1 MNITDI
7 SCSFIDTIDLH
18 TFQQNFNVS
27 NENKII
33 YGEVNTP
40 FSLIQDMISLI
51 PSHILENPHLK
62 WLDPACGCG
71 YFAMVIYKV
80 LMNSL
85 QNIIKCREKRKQHI
99 LSKMIFM
106 VEINPSNYCILRKM
120 FGPNANIYNCDFL
133 TFGKDYVFD
142 IIIGNPPYNC
152 NGAIKVPTNTQL
164 HKKVDGTTIWTDFVK
179 HSCSLLQPHG
189 YLVMIIP
196 SIWMKPDK
204 LRMYHFIT
212 QFKIHKLRAFTST
225 ETNQL
230 FKHKAQTPTCYFILE
245 KMSNDLFVS
254 LYNTFTRVYEPY
266 KYNIGEPIPLC
277 GSSIISKI
285 KQFCY
290 LGTFNIK
297 KTNMPRKHIRIS
309 SHKTN
314 EFSYNNIK
322 TCILT
327 GKKKDI
333 PQLIYEYSNVPC
345 IFYGEKKL
353 ILAHKMYG
361 FPFYDREGMY
371 GISNR
376 DTYVIHGYTDDEF
389 KRIQSF
395 LSTQTARFLFESTRY
410 RMKYLEKYIF
420 QLIPDITKIQG
431 FPKIINDTTIFEFFQ
446 FTQTEI
452 TQILSLHRKIYED
465 FIQ

>member
-1 MNITDI
+1 
-7 SCSFIDTIDLH
+7 
-18 TFQQNFNVS
+18 
-27 NENKII
+27 
-33 YGEVNTP
+33 
-40 FSLIQDMISLI
+40 
-51 PSHILENPHLK
+51 
-62 WLDPACGCG
+62 
-71 YFAMVIYKV
+71 
-80 LMNSL
+80 
-85 QNIIKCREKRKQHI
+85 
-99 LSKMIFM
+99 MIFM

-266 KYNIGEPIPLC
+266 KYNIGEPLPLC
-277 GSSIISKI
+277 GSAIISKI

-314 EFSYNNIK
+314 DFSYNNIK